1 MIDVHQHTNWQGH
14 KSKDL
19 IAYMDSLGVDKAWL
33 LSWEAIDGG
42 LDPNYRHLTINSV
55 YKAYSEFPDRFIPF
69 AGVDPRR
76 ERAEEI
82 LQEWADKG
90 FKGYGEHK
98 LRLCIDNPDAM
109 RMYRL
114 CGELH
119 FPVLV
124 HIGGVLPGL
133 KFWYNADVDGLER
146 VLKKCPKTIFV
157 GHGPGFWREISSDA
171 GKNLRNY
178 PKGPVTPGG
187 KLPRLLAEY
196 ENLYADISAGSGL
209 GALTRDPE
217 FTQKFIAEHWP
228 KLLYGTDGLTQDHI
242 ELLKSLS
249 LDEQIFQ
256 AITHNNASSLIDS
269 EP

>member
-14 KSKDL
+14 KTSDL

-42 LDPNYRHLTINSV
+42 LDPNYRHLTIKSV
-55 YKAYSEFPDRFIPF
+55 YKAYMEYPDRFIPF

-82 LQEWADKG
+82 LQEWAEKG

-98 LRLCIDNPDAM
+98 LRLCIDNPDSV

-114 CGELH
+114 CGELG

-124 HIGGVLPGL
+124 HIGAVLPGL
-133 KFWYNADVDGLER
+133 RFWYNADVDGLER
-146 VLKKCPKTIFV
+146 VLNKCPETIFV
-157 GHGPGFWREISSDA
+157 GHGPGFWREISGDA
-171 GKNLRNY
+171 HESTRNY

-217 FTQKFIAEHWP
+217 FTQRFIAEHWRR
-228 KLLYGTDGLTQDHI
+228 LLYGTDGLTHTHI
-242 ELLKSLS
+242 DLLKGLN
-249 LDEQIFQ
+249 LEEEIFQ
-256 AITHNNASSLIDS
+256 AITHKTAASLIKV
-269 EP
+269 EG

>member
-14 KSKDL
+14 KTKGL

-55 YKAYSEFPDRFIPF
+55 YKAYTEFPDRFIPF

-98 LRLCIDNPDAM
+98 LRLCIDNPDAV
-109 RMYRL
+109 RMYTL
-114 CGELH
+114 CGELG

-124 HIGGVLPGL
+124 HIGAVLPGL
-133 KFWYNADVDGLER
+133 KIWYNADVDGLER
-146 VLKKCPKTIFV
+146 VLKKCPRTIFV

-187 KLPRLLAEY
+187 KVPRLLAEY
-196 ENLYADISAGSGL
+196 KNLYADISAGSGL

-228 KLLYGTDGLTQDHI
+228 KLLYGTDGLTKDHI

-249 LDEQIFQ
+249 LDAEIFQ

-269 EP
+269 QP